1 MHLLCEADL
10 VHVHALIMF
19 ELDFRYFQ
27 KIFVVESENFNIGL
41 KFATISILS
50 IVYTIERK
58 HATVTLNLRLLP
70 DAKSYPVQH
79 HFSSILRRFTP

>member
-1 MHLLCEADL
+1 MSGSMNWTMKGRNGKRSVLEKPH
-10 VHVHALIMF
+10 
-19 ELDFRYFQ
+19 
-27 KIFVVESENFNIGL
+27 ENWTKDERIKNTDG
-41 KFATISILS
+41 TISILS